1 MRLPFDL
8 TGPGLVFALT
18 AMLCAGLVGAGHGQ
32 TTPVPPQAAP
42 PTSESLPLTQDMT
55 QRLTLA
61 VMVNGQGPFD
71 FLVDTGSDRTVISR
85 ELAARLGLPPGGRVR
100 IHESAGVDTVGTVL
114 IDHLKVGARDI
125 AHIQAPA
132 LGEANL
138 GAAGML
144 GVDAL
149 KDQHLVMDFKA
160 MRLSTSPSRPEPI
173 DPNTVVVLGHTHY
186 GQLILTNSKIRGVPV
201 LVVLDSGSQVTV
213 GNAALLRLGDSS
225 LRWPGGVGGSR
236 LYFHKRENRAVPADE
251 INFPHARASPAVS
264 RHDRITLMPQT
275 PISQRLASHPSLQML
290 DLACSSRRGV
300 TCNPRTLALL
310 PDQTAINQVREYAH
324 GPPRC

>member
-1 MRLPFDL
+1 
-8 TGPGLVFALT
+8 
-18 AMLCAGLVGAGHGQ
+18 MLCAGPAGSSHGQ
-32 TTPVPPQAAP
+32 TTPVAPQAAP
-42 PTSESLPLTQDMT
+42 PTAESLPLTQDNT

-213 GNAALLRLGDSS
+213 GNAALLRLLTGRS
-225 LRWPGGVGGSR
+225 LQARPPKTTVLVTVTGRRQEVELDDIAEAQVGGVIIR
-236 LYFHKRENRAVPADE
+236 NMPLAFAQLHV
-251 INFPHARASPAVS
+251 F
-264 RHDRITLMPQT
+264 DRFGLTRQP
-275 PISQRLASHPSLQML
+275 
-290 DLACSSRRGV
+290 
-300 TCNPRTLALL
+300 ALL
-310 PDQTAINQVREYAH
+310 LGMDVLELCRKVTVDLRRREATFTLN
-324 GPPRC
+324 